1 MDRNVT
7 LLRIAE
13 ILEQTPLPVDSEKR
27 LHAGIAQA
35 LREAAIQHEH
45 EVQLSKIDRIDFL
58 CGDIGI
64 EAKIAGS
71 YTALAS
77 QVLRYLDSDRV
88 SGLIIVTNKW
98 SHSQLHQMANER
110 NKPVHCCFVGFYGI

>member
-1 MDRNVT
+1 MDRT
-7 LLRIAE
+7 SPLSRIVK
-13 ILEQTPLPVDSEKR
+13 ILEQSPLPIDSEKR
-27 LHAGIAQA
+27 LHAGIMQA
-35 LREAAIQHEH
+35 LSEASIEYCH
-45 EVQLSKIDRIDFL
+45 EVQLSKVDRIDFL

-71 YTALAS
+71 YTVLAS
-77 QVLRYLDSDRV
+77 QVLRYLESDRV

-98 SHSQLHQMANER
+98 SHSQLNQMANER